1 MVSALPESLEGILLG
16 ACFEVAEPIVAPGV
30 SASIYGPPTMSNRR
44 SGADRGGGLRFSC
57 QIFAQ
62 STQPPFAKT
71 SFHPCNSSIV
81 AVEPPHWV
89 FFFASSKAA

>member
-44 SGADRGGGLRFSC
+44 SGADRGRPKILVPNFRSIDTAALREDSISPLHQF
-57 QIFAQ
+57 
-62 STQPPFAKT
+62 
-71 SFHPCNSSIV
+71 NSSR
-81 AVEPPHWV
+81 
-89 FFFASSKAA
+89 